1 MADYYPLLAK
11 AVAGLPNS
19 TPETR
24 RAVYERARKALLGQ
38 LQSLQPPVPEAD
50 LRRESEALDTAVA
63 RLEAEL
69 GGAARPSVQPQ
80 PPRPATVKPAVPP
93 RPAPPPR
100 QPVSPQTPA
109 QSAAPRRPNGA
120 PVLGG
125 EPPAPT
131 ARGPEN
137 GIAPSG
143 LAPAS
148 EAPSAL
154 PPAAPQ
160 QPAPPREPRVEPPRA
175 RISAAARPAAPQPD
189 LEDAPQNHR
198 LWIVVGVVVVLVALV
213 AVAAW
218 KLRDRPDQFAAFKPH
233 PQTTADANVKST
245 QRADGAPSA
254 TPTVAETTPA
264 APAAP
269 APAAAV
275 SSPAA
280 ESASAG
286 AAKPADA
293 NNPVPVAYRAALLVE
308 APDEPNKI
316 KTYVGTVVWKT
327 ENVSNGPGQPLASA
341 VHGDI
346 DVPDDKLKAT
356 IDIQK
361 NTDPSLSA
369 SHTITV
375 VFSIAPD
382 SPTGGVKEISLP
394 QLRNEDSP
402 SGEALKGIVVPIM
415 DNSFLVGLTRGDA
428 EARNADLLKRL
439 EWIDI
444 PIMLNNGRIA
454 KLTFEKNTSG
464 TRAINDAF
472 ASWQTQQ

>member
-19 TPETR
+19 TSETR

-50 LRRESEALDTAVA
+50 LRRESEALDAAVA
-63 RLEAEL
+63 RIEAEL
-69 GGAARPSVQPQ
+69 GGGARPQPQ
-80 PPRPATVKPAVPP
+80 PPVQPQAQRPTAAKPAVPP

-100 QPVSPQTPA
+100 QPVSPQAPA
-109 QSAAPRRPNGA
+109 QPVAPRRPNGA
-120 PVLGG
+120 TVLGG
-125 EPPAPT
+125 EPAAPPS

-137 GIAPSG
+137 GVAPLVSS
-143 LAPAS
+143 PAS
-148 EAPSAL
+148 EL

-160 QPAPPREPRVEPPRA
+160 QPVSPREPRVEPPRA
-175 RISAAARPAAPQPD
+175 RPSAAARPAAPQPD

-233 PQTTADANVKST
+233 PQTTADANDKST
-245 QRADGAPSA
+245 QRADGPPPA

-264 APAAP
+264 SPAVP
-269 APAAAV
+269 A
-275 SSPAA
+275 PAA
-280 ESASAG
+280 ESAPAA

-361 NTDPSLSA
+361 NNDPSLSA

-375 VFSIAPD
+375 VFSLAPD

-428 EARNADLLKRL
+428 EAHNADLLKKL